1 MSFIQLIQ
9 QHGECRLSYR
19 RPVSTAKRIVLK
31 GMTPNEIKGA
41 MLMRGITQSEVAKV
55 HCCGQTRVSNVING
69 RSANLQ
75 IRIAIAEAIDMP
87 ITEIFPDEIHRRP
100 SGRIRIPSDY
110 YQAAMAATG

>member
-9 QHGECRLSYR
+9 QHGEYRLSYR
-19 RPVSTAKRIVLK
+19 RRVSPEKRIARK

-41 MLMRGITQSEVAKV
+41 MMMRGITQAEIAKV
-55 HCCGQTRVSNVING
+55 YCCGQTRVSNVVNG

-75 IRIAIAEAIDMP
+75 IRRAIADAIEKP

-110 YQAAMAATG
+110 YQAAMAAAG